1 MDAVSLLA
9 ALLIAASVA
18 GAAPQSG
25 GAGPAAASAKP
36 TIAVPD
42 LLAWRT
48 PAEDATVLSQFVRTA
63 VVKSDAYA
71 VVDKNNMDKVLAE
84 QAFQQTGCTSQECAV
99 KLGRILKV
107 DRILIGTY
115 GVYEDSRVLT
125 AQIVEVE
132 TGRIAASES
141 ITIPA
146 HEKIED
152 TAGRFV
158 HSLLENPGAPETA
171 APTPATGGA
180 AASAPTV
187 TPAPS
192 GRPWIG
198 DAPDQ
203 PAARR
208 SAVDETALPRQR
220 SPWTWV
226 VVAAVLTAVF
236 GGILAAHG

>member
-1 MDAVSLLA
+1 VSLLA
-9 ALLIAASVA
+9 ALLMALTSA
-18 GAAPQSG
+18 GASP
-25 GAGPAAASAKP
+25 AGEPAKP

-63 VVKSDAYA
+63 VVKSGAYA

-125 AQIVEVE
+125 AQVVEVE

-158 HSLLENPGAPETA
+158 HSLLENPGAPDAA
-171 APTPATGGA
+171 APRPVA
-180 AASAPTV
+180 AAPVPAV

-203 PAARR
+203 PAVRT
-208 SAVDETALPRQR
+208 SAVDESALPRQR

-226 VVAAVLTAVF
+226 IVAAVLAAVF
-236 GGILAAHG
+236 GGVLAAHG